1 MYCLREG
8 FLQENDYPEGK
19 EYDRYDD
26 AAIHFVAFNEKN
38 EIIGTMRIINASL
51 EKELPCEEKY
61 DLTDF
66 FLKHAR
72 GSVGEISRLVIRPE
86 YRGTNVLF
94 SLIAA
99 GYIYSRSEGIVY
111 WMGVIEEWLYRYMRY
126 FIKGAV
132 KRIGDKK
139 FVFNTWNYPVVVS
152 LEEALLILRKRY
164 WFVYPFIKHKIEKHI
179 I

>member
-8 FLQENDYPEGK
+8 FLEEGDYPEEQ
-19 EYDRYDD
+19 EYDHYDER
-26 AAIHFVAFNEKN
+26 AIHFVAVNKENEV
-38 EIIGTMRIINASL
+38 IGTMRIINASL

-61 DLTDF
+61 DLADF
-66 FLKHAR
+66 FSKHKR
-72 GSVGEISRLVIRPE
+72 ESVGEISRLVIRPE

-99 GYIYSRSEGIVY
+99 GYMYCREEGIVY
-111 WMGVIEEWLYRYMRY
+111 WMGVIEEWLYRYMQY

-132 KRIGDKK
+132 KCIGEKK
-139 FVFNTWNYPVVVS
+139 FVFNTWNYPVVIS
-152 LEEALLILRKRY
+152 LEEALLILKKRY